1 MWWTIGV
8 VSIIGIVITA
18 VIFAWCL
25 APYILAPPPDEP
37 DHWKHP

>member
-1 MWWTIGV
+1 MWW
-8 VSIIGIVITA
+8 IIGIVLAGIVVTA

-37 DHWKHP
+37 DHWKHS